1 MTEPGATRAVVA
13 EAVGTGLL
21 VACVVGSGIMAADLS
36 AGNTGLA
43 LLANSAAT
51 AAVLVVL
58 VTSLGPISGGHFNP
72 AVTLVSAARG
82 DLSRRSAASYVAAQ
96 MLGGL
101 FGAALAHGM
110 FEQALWQQSAHARG
124 GAGQLVGEFVA
135 TFGLMFSIV
144 LTARHRPLA
153 LPAVVGLYIGC
164 AYWFTSSTSF
174 ANPAVTLARAF
185 TDTFA
190 GIRLSDVPAFVV
202 AQLAGACSGAALAG
216 WLAPETGQALRIE
229 EHEGEVT

>member
-1 MTEPGATRAVVA
+1 MTDREMTRAIVA
-13 EAVGTGLL
+13 EALGTALL

-36 AGNTGLA
+36 AGNIGLA
-43 LLANSAAT
+43 LLANSVAT

-58 VTSLGPISGGHFNP
+58 VTSLGPVSGAHFNP
-72 AVTLVSAARG
+72 AVTFASAMRG
-82 DLSRRSAASYVAAQ
+82 DVGRRLAAFYVAAQ
-96 MLGGL
+96 VVGGL

-110 FEQALWQQSAHARG
+110 FEQALWQQSGHPRG
-124 GAGQLVGEFVA
+124 GTGQLLGEFVA

-144 LTARHRPLA
+144 LTARHRPYA
-153 LPAVVGLYIGC
+153 LPAVVGLYIGS

-185 TDTFA
+185 SDTFT

-202 AQLAGACSGAALAG
+202 AQFVGAYCGAALGG
-216 WLAPETGQALRIE
+216 WLAPPTRQVSLVE
-229 EHEGEVT
+229 EF